1 MSRIHL
7 RRSHDLSAKAARQ
20 RVDRMAEALAKK
32 FEAECEW
39 QDDVLAIEHPN
50 VSGTVTLGK
59 KEIVLDAKLG
69 FLMAMFRDRVDAEI
83 SRILDKEFPEAGD

>member
-7 RRSHDLSAKAARQ
+7 RRSHDFSAKAARQ
-20 RVDRMAEALAKK
+20 RVDRMAEALARK

-39 QDDVLAIEHPN
+39 KGDVLAIEHPN

-59 KEIVLDAKLG
+59 KEIVLDARLG
-69 FLMAMFRDRVDAEI
+69 FLLAMFRDRVDAEI
-83 SRILDKEFPEAGD
+83 SRILDKEFPEAEA

>member
-7 RRSHDLSAKAARQ
+7 RRSHDFSAKVARQ
-20 RVDRMAEALAKK
+20 RVDRMAVALASE

-39 QDDVLAIEHPN
+39 NGDVLEIEHPN

-59 KEIVLDAKLG
+59 KEIVLDAELG
-69 FLMAMFRDRVDAEI
+69 FFLAIFRDRVDSEI
-83 SRILDKEFPEAGD
+83 AGILDTEFPEKKA